1 MDIKKIFSQKQT
13 ENGDMSY
20 DTTGDNM
27 LDILFMTE
35 YYQHHLNEIKLGS
48 TDKDKLFAMFMRDPR
63 FGMGRRDL
71 GRVLMQMAKVDFD
84 NIVKAGRFDD
94 LFLNWETMSAE
105 DFSTLCSY
113 LLNEIKQ
120 GNELCKKWMP
130 RYSSKN
136 LMLARK
142 IAKEWGM
149 TKQQYGHFIKCN
161 SVENQLS
168 RKDTEDIVFEHVP
181 SLALLKYWN
190 RFRTGDDTA
199 SRFQDYLDNVRV
211 GKTKVNIST
220 TNVYDIYRNRYK
232 IDADLMFEQL
242 EKIKI
247 NCMVILDSSGSMQD
261 ANDSYGKARAIGHY
275 LSKCSTFMPNYIISF
290 SSNPQLMQLTS
301 ANSYSFKDYYYLSD
315 QYDMKTCDLTR
326 EGSSNYCREIASM
339 YTGDCSNTDFAKV
352 CDLLKQ
358 LDKDSAPEYLVVLS
372 DMEFDAGSR
381 QSASDLQ
388 SLFIANG
395 FNTNLIWWNFNSRN
409 KTVTFQ
415 HDEFGNI
422 YLSGYSPVLLKYLEV
437 GFDSKQ
443 FLDKLLSEYS
453 TKIQ

>member
-35 YYQHHLNEIKLGS
+35 YYQTHLDEIKLGS

-71 GRVLMQMAKVDFD
+71 GRVLMQLAKVDFD
-84 NIVKAGRFDD
+84 NVVKAGRFDD
-94 LFLNWETMSAE
+94 LFLNWERMSEENFAKLC
-105 DFSTLCSY
+105 DFLYS
-113 LLNEIKQ
+113 EIKK

-130 RYSSKN
+130 RYSSKH

-142 IAKEWGM
+142 IAKYWGM
-149 TKQQYGHFIKCN
+149 NKQQYGHFIKCN

-168 RKDTEDIVFEHVP
+168 RKDTADIVFEHVP

-190 RFRTGDDTA
+190 RFQTGADTS
-199 SRFQDYLDNVRV
+199 SRFQYYLDNVRT
-211 GKTKVNIST
+211 GKTKVNITT

-232 IDADLMFEQL
+232 IDADLMFDQL

-261 ANDSYGKARAIGHY
+261 SNDSYGKARAIGHY

-290 SSNPQLMQLTS
+290 SSNPQLMELTS
-301 ANSYSFKDYYYLSD
+301 ADSYSYKRIAWNASC
-315 QYDMKTCDLTR
+315 TEIVDLTN
-326 EGSSNYCREIASM
+326 EGTSKYCREIASM

-372 DMEFDAGSR
+372 DMEFDEGSR

-395 FNTNLIWWNFNSRN
+395 FNTNLIWWNFNGRN
-409 KTVTFQ
+409 KTVTFR

-422 YLSGYSPVLLKYLEV
+422 YLSGYSPVLLKYLET

-443 FLDKLLSEYS
+443 FLNKLLSEYS